1 VSFSGG
7 DQRPPAEYAA
17 AAVAVAA
24 SPAYTSLHQFELIYI
39 ILNHLESV
47 GRRGPCGARLGSE
60 WGPRGVLA
68 GPPRGPCG
76 VRAGSVAGMPLPF

>member
-1 VSFSGG
+1 MSFSGG
-7 DQRPPAEYAA
+7 DQRPPAESAA

-47 GRRGPCGARLGSE
+47 GRRGPCGTVWDLSGVRGGYWRGRLG
-60 WGPRGVLA
+60 VLV
-68 GPPRGPCG
+68 GFVQGQ
-76 VRAGSVAGMPLPF
+76 